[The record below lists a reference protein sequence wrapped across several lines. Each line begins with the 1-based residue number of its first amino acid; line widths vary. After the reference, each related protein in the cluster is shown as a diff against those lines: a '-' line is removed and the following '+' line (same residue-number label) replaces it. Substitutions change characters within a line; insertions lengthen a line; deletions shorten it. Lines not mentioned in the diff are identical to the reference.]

1 MQHLMDYYNN
11 ELHYLRKL
19 GESFSKQYP
28 GVASR
33 LGNGAVTED
42 PHVERLIQSAAF
54 LTARVRQ
61 EMDDQF
67 PQVVRSMLELLAP
80 NSLTSTPS
88 IAIAQVDS
96 GAGAQSKMV
105 MVPRSSR
112 LSTRTFSSG
121 TR

>member
-28 GVASR
+28 GVANR

-61 EMDDQF
+61 ELDDQF
-67 PQVVRSMLELLAP
+67 PQVVSSMLELIAP
-80 NSLTSTPS
+80 N
-88 IAIAQVDS
+88 
-96 GAGAQSKMV
+96 
-105 MVPRSSR
+105 
-112 LSTRTFSSG
+112 
-121 TR
+121 